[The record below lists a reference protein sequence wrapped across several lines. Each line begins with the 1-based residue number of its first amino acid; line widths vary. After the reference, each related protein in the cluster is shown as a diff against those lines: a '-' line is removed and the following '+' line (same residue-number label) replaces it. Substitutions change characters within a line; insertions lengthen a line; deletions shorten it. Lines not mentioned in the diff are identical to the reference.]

1 MLDAATLVTYGL
13 PGLFVLAFLAG
24 SIVPVPS
31 EALMIALLLGGA
43 QPMPTVAVAA
53 AGNFLG
59 AGTLFWLGRR
69 MSRGESGG
77 VVGWATRATR
87 SNPARFERALASMRK
102 WGPAALLFSW
112 APLLGDLLVIGAG
125 AIRVG
130 VLPFAIFTAL
140 GKSVRFAAVAA
151 ATLAAAGA

>member
-1 MLDAATLVTYGL
+1 MFDAATLATYGL
-13 PGLFVLAFLAG
+13 PGLFALAFLAG
-24 SIVPVPS
+24 SIIPVPS

-43 QPMPTVAVAA
+43 EPTSTVAVAA

-77 VVGWATRATR
+77 LVGWVTRATK
-87 SNPARFERALASMRK
+87 SDPARFERALASMRR

-125 AIRVG
+125 AIGVG
-130 VLPFAIFTAL
+130 VVPFAIFTAL
-140 GKSVRFAAVAA
+140 GKSARFAVVAA